1 MKIGQ
6 VIAAFVLL
14 SFPAYGQQKPQ
25 QSQQHKAQSPSATA
39 DRLGMTCT
47 QILAMN
53 STDWIAKSLQVHAA
67 IGDGEVRGI
76 LVYGQCYDARTD
88 QLAAALL
95 RKGTGPKKT
104 ALANLKNFQQ
114 ELQDFT
120 AKTLADTTPPADP
133 TKIAYANL
141 YEKQFR
147 HEFYEAFEQKTLK
160 PATPSKTPRVSAAKS
175 PETSSTAAI
184 STPAGSP
191 DNGSANSSPLPSAPK
206 TPLIGVPDKSTV
218 IPSSPPPPRTATP
231 AAGSTTAPP
240 ASASSP
246 APSGTEANPPPAKEL
261 DPFTKAKNHFGELLG
276 LLPED
281 QMHEVHSAF
290 GKLFSGNPVSE
301 DLKVEVYTYAIFLLE
316 RPSDQKFAPPPF

>member
-1 MKIGQ
+1 MKICPA
-6 VIAAFVLL
+6 IAAFLLL
-14 SFPAYGQQKPQ
+14 SFAAHAQQKQ
-25 QSQQHKAQSPSATA
+25 QALHKAQSPSATA
-39 DRLGMTCT
+39 DRLGMTCA
-47 QILAMN
+47 QILAMT
-53 STDWIAKSLQVHAA
+53 STGWIAKSVQAHAA
-67 IGDGEVRGI
+67 TGDGEVRGI

-175 PETSSTAAI
+175 PETSSTATT

-218 IPSSPPPPRTATP
+218 IPSSPPPPRTTAVGT
-231 AAGSTTAPP
+231 GSTTPLVV
-240 ASASSP
+240 S
-246 APSGTEANPPPAKEL
+246 APSPVPSGAESTSTPTKEV

-301 DLKVEVYTYAIFLLE
+301 DLKIEVYTYAIFLLE